1 MEQMEHK
8 VMEQLEKASYEI
20 PAVVELGE
28 FATETGFLFVDS
40 NELGVPWPLYL
51 W

>member
-1 MEQMEHK
+1 MENMEQTERIP
-8 VMEQLEKASYEI
+8 YET
-20 PAVVELGE
+20 PAVVDLGE